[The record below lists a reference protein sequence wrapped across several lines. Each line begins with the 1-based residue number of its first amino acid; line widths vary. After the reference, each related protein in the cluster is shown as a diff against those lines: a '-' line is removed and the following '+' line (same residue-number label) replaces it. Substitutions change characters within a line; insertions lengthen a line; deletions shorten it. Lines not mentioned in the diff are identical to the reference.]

1 MSATLREAASG
12 KSVPGVEV
20 VQGSAPGL
28 LGADAIHALISALMA
43 ALVIAATVLRT
54 GLTHAGFDL
63 ILLLLRTA
71 SVAFVLRASIALAL
85 WGRRLIEDARAREH
99 VLAWSDEGLLY
110 VSPQAGAR
118 FLARADVVAFV
129 VPEQLAQRGAR
140 SLKPLY
146 VVGRPPHSI
155 CLPPYF
161 AADAELLA
169 ARLQR
174 WRGTLLEPAL
184 DFAPP
189 SEGPEDRYTRAAR
202 GKLHDGEVPVPE
214 GHGYRWRAP
223 YGVLLALVFVV
234 DAVRVAG
241 PRLYPAALASALLA
255 PCALLGW
262 FLWMRRRRA
271 TRLGMAMLLTRE
283 ELLVR
288 GPHGAVSLPWT
299 QLASVEVIARQ
310 AWSPFVGRFLVRSLW
325 FTARDGTTMQFDAA
339 FLGWPPE
346 VIAAQADG
354 YRTGKLA
361 SHGSGAGGGI
371 SGSSGAIASAHS
383 AS

>member
-1 MSATLREAASG
+1 MSAPLREAAAG
-12 KSVPGVEV
+12 RAVPGVEV
-20 VQGSAPGL
+20 VRGSPPGL
-28 LGADAIHALISALMA
+28 LGADAIHALTSLMMA

-54 GLTHAGFDL
+54 GLAHPSFDL

-71 SVAFVLRASIALAL
+71 SVAFVLRAAIAIALWA
-85 WGRRLIEDARAREH
+85 RRVATDARAHEH

-110 VSPQAGAR
+110 VRPHAR
-118 FLARADVVAFV
+118 EQFIARTDVLALV

-140 SLKPLY
+140 SLRPLY
-146 VVGRPPHSI
+146 VVGRPPHSV

-161 AADAELLA
+161 AVDSELLA
-169 ARLQR
+169 ARLRR
-174 WRGTLLEPAL
+174 WCGAL
-184 DFAPP
+184 PERAADFAPP
-189 SEGPEDRYTRAAR
+189 AEGPEDRYTRAAR

-214 GHGYRWRAP
+214 GVGYRLRAP
-223 YGVLLALVFVV
+223 YGVLLALLFVI

-241 PRLYPAALASALLA
+241 PRLYPAAFASALLG

-262 FLWMRRRRA
+262 FMWMRRRRA
-271 TRLGMAMLLTRE
+271 TRLGMAMLLTPE

-288 GPHGAVSLPWT
+288 GPHGAVSLPWP
-299 QLASVEVIARQ
+299 QLASVEVVARQ

-325 FTARDGTTMQFDAA
+325 FHARDGTTMLFDAA

-346 VIAAQADG
+346 IIAAQAEG
-354 YRTGKLA
+354 YRTGRLA
-361 SHGSGAGGGI
+361 SQGSGAGGGI
-371 SGSSGAIASAHS
+371 SGSSGATTSAHS